1 MSPQKVREVTREVQG
16 MPVSKALALLAY
28 TPKKAAMLIGR
39 TLQSAIANAVNNNG
53 MDEETLFIKSC
64 TATDGGQL
72 KRIMPRARG
81 SASPIIKRMA
91 HITVIVASMS
101 NGSEENA
108 KTVADATVIDADSP
122 APKAKKVAKKA
133 AKKTTDAAPAAKRA
147 SKAKDS
153 E

>member
-39 TLQSAIANAVNNNG
+39 TLQSAIANAVNNHG
-53 MDEETLFIKSC
+53 LDEETLYIKSC
-64 TATDGGQL
+64 TATDGGSF

-81 SASPIIKRMA
+81 SASPIIKRLV
-91 HITVIVASMS
+91 HITVIVAAQAETPAKETEAVSAP
-101 NGSEENA
+101 EETA
-108 KTVADATVIDADSP
+108 S
-122 APKAKKVAKKA
+122 APKAKRASKKA
-133 AKKTTDAAPAAKRA
+133 AKKTGDAPARRTR
-147 SKAKDS
+147 KAKDT